1 MESSALASSDE
12 RADDVRV
19 HRNGAQTVQGLSEVD
34 AGAIVMTS
42 DAAAPLPDA
51 PAIDAQNPWPG
62 LEAFTEDDQQYF
74 HGRDAEIDELH
85 RLVLRERLTIFFG
98 VSGLGKTSLL
108 QAGLFPILRNENV
121 LPVRIRLNYSE
132 GMPELCRQIKE
143 AIVQA
148 ALSAGVE

>member
-1 MESSALASSDE
+1 MESPALASADE

-19 HRNGAQTVQGLSEVD
+19 RRNGAQTLQELPEVD

-42 DAAAPLPDA
+42 DADAAALPDA

-98 VSGLGKTSLL
+98 VSGLGK
-108 QAGLFPILRNENV
+108 
-121 LPVRIRLNYSE
+121 
-132 GMPELCRQIKE
+132 
-143 AIVQA
+143 
-148 ALSAGVE
+148 